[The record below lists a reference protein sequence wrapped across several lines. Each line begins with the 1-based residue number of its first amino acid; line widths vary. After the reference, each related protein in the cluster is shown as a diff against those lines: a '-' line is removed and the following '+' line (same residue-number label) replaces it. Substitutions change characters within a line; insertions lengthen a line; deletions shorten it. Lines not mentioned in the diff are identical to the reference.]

1 MDTGVE
7 RLTRDALSVR
17 TRAAVLA
24 LTGPI
29 HTATPVEAGH
39 HSALAVHL
47 DTTEGPVF
55 VKGIHA
61 AHPLASSQRREARI
75 GESLAGVGP

>member
-1 MDTGVE
+1 ME
-7 RLTRDALSVR
+7 RLTWDALSVR
-17 TRAAVLA
+17 TRTAVHA

-47 DTTEGPVF
+47 DTADGPVF
-55 VKGIHA
+55 VKVRCHEG
-61 AHPLASSQRREARI
+61 SGQ
-75 GESLAGVGP
+75 GPNRVVL